1 MAPDT
6 VPPYAGNAIFKG
18 GDHMKKRMTGLL
30 GLLLLGSTW
39 PALAA
44 SPDGGGKALPDQ
56 QHALDAAL
64 SAIVDD
70 GAHPLAS
77 LSVLAI
83 RHGQVSYQQQFGYR
97 HVGATPAQN
106 LPVTPATLFRIAS
119 VSKMMTTVG
128 LMKLVE
134 QGKLS
139 LDQDVGF
146 YLGFSLRNPHFP
158 QQPVTLRSLLSHTS
172 SLRDAG
178 GYSWGPE
185 RSLRDVFTA
194 GGDLMWA
201 ATAPPGRYFTYANLN
216 WGVIGTVMEQVTGE
230 RFDLLMRRL
239 LLDPMDLRGG
249 YNPAAFSADDVAN
262 TATLYRKRTLETEAW
277 QPQGPWIAQA
287 DDYHARVPAAPAGI
301 ERYVIGSNATVF
313 SPTGGLR
320 ISAAG
325 LGKIMRMLLDG
336 GRYQGKQVLQPAS
349 IALMFGRQ
357 WQLALDGGN
366 GDSERGLYR
375 AWGLGNQQFDAVAGQ
390 GNRLVEDASFA
401 AVGHLGDAYGLVSAF
416 VLDFANKNGMV
427 SLVGGT
433 GSDPERYPGRY
444 SAMGRS
450 EELILTTLYRGA
462 IANDK
467 QFAPK

>member
-1 MAPDT
+1 MH
-6 VPPYAGNAIFKG
+6 NK
-18 GDHMKKRMTGLL
+18 MTGLL
-30 GLLLLGSTW
+30 GLLLLGTTW
-39 PALAA
+39 SALAA
-44 SPDGGGKALPDQ
+44 PPGSGKDQ
-56 QHALDAAL
+56 QRALDAAL

-70 GAHPLAS
+70 AAHPLAS

-83 RHGQVSYQQQFGYR
+83 RHGKVSYQQQFGYR
-97 HVGATPAQN
+97 HIGATPAEH
-106 LPVTPATLFRIAS
+106 LPVTPDTLFRIAS
-119 VSKMMTTVG
+119 VSKMMTTLG
-128 LMKLVE
+128 LMRLVE

-139 LDQDVGF
+139 LDQDVGI

-158 QQPVTLRSLLSHTS
+158 QQPLTLRSLLSHTS

-194 GGDLMWA
+194 GGDTIWDANA
-201 ATAPPGRYFTYANLN
+201 APGSYFTYCNLN
-216 WGVIGTVMEQVTGE
+216 WGVIGTVMEKVTGE

-239 LLDPMDLRGG
+239 LLDPLDVRGG
-249 YNPAAFSADDVAN
+249 YHPAAFTTDEVEN
-262 TATLYRKRTLETEAW
+262 TATLYRKRTLETEQWRPA
-277 QPQGPWIAQA
+277 GPWIAQA
-287 DDYHARVPAAPAGI
+287 DDFYQRPPAGI
-301 ERYVIGSNATVF
+301 GRYVIGSNATVF

-325 LGKIMRMLLDG
+325 LGKIMQMLLDG
-336 GRYQGKQVLQPAS
+336 GRYQNQQLLQPAR

-357 WQLALDGGN
+357 WQLAPDARN

-390 GNRLVEDASFA
+390 GNSLVEGASFS

-416 VLDFANKNGMV
+416 VLDFKHRNGMV
-427 SLVGGT
+427 MLVGGT
-433 GSDPERYPGRY
+433 GSDPERYPGTY

-450 EELILTTLYRGA
+450 EERILTTLYRGA
-462 IANDK
+462 IDK
-467 QFAPK
+467 HE

>member
-1 MAPDT
+1 MLR
-6 VPPYAGNAIFKG
+6 AIHTMSNRESMINK
-18 GDHMKKRMTGLL
+18 MTGLL
-30 GLLLLGSTW
+30 GLLLLGTTW
-39 PALAA
+39 SALAA
-44 SPDGGGKALPDQ
+44 PLGGGADKLAPTARQ
-56 QHALDAAL
+56 RALDAAL

-70 GAHPLAS
+70 PAHPLAS

-83 RHGQVSYQQQFGYR
+83 RHGKVSYAQQFGYR
-97 HVGATPAQN
+97 QIGATPADH
-106 LPVTPATLFRIAS
+106 LPVTPDTLFRIAS
-119 VSKMMTTVG
+119 VSKMMTTLG
-128 LMKLVE
+128 LMALVE

-139 LDQDVGF
+139 LDQDVSI

-178 GYSWGPE
+178 GYAWGPE
-185 RSLRDVFTA
+185 RRLRDVFTA
-194 GGDLMWA
+194 GGDLMWDA
-201 ATAPPGRYFTYANLN
+201 AAAPGRYFTYSNLN

-239 LLDPMDLRGG
+239 LLDPLDVRGG
-249 YNPAAFSADDVAN
+249 YHPAAFSREELAD
-262 TATLYRKRTLETEAW
+262 TATLYRKRTLETETW

-287 DDYHARVPAAPAGI
+287 DDFGQHPPAGLAN
-301 ERYVIGSNATVF
+301 YVIGSNATVF

-320 ISAAG
+320 IAAAG
-325 LGKIMRMLLDG
+325 LGRIMQMLLDG
-336 GRYQGKQVLQPAS
+336 GRYQGKQIVQPAS

-357 WQLALDGGN
+357 WQLAPDGGN

-390 GNRLVEDASFA
+390 GNRLVEGASFT

-416 VLDFANKNGMV
+416 VLDFKNRNGMV
-427 SLVGGT
+427 MLVGGT
-433 GSDPERYPGRY
+433 GSDPAQYPGTY

-450 EELILTTLYRGA
+450 EEAILTALYRGA
-462 IANDK
+462 IDK
-467 QFAPK
+467 HEQFAPK

>member
-1 MAPDT
+1 MH
-6 VPPYAGNAIFKG
+6 NK
-18 GDHMKKRMTGLL
+18 MTGLL
-30 GLLLLGSTW
+30 GLLLLGTTW
-39 PALAA
+39 SALAA
-44 SPDGGGKALPDQ
+44 PPGGGNDQ
-56 QHALDAAL
+56 QRALDATL

-70 GAHPLAS
+70 PLHPLAS

-83 RHGQVSYQQQFGYR
+83 RHGKVSYQQQFGYR
-97 HVGATPAQN
+97 HIGATPADS

-119 VSKMMTTVG
+119 VSKMMTTLG
-128 LMKLVE
+128 LMRLVE

-139 LDQDVGF
+139 LDQDVSI

-158 QQPVTLRSLLSHTS
+158 QQALTLRSLLSHTS

-194 GGDLMWA
+194 GGDSMWDKQ
-201 ATAPPGRYFTYANLN
+201 TAPGRYFTYANLN
-216 WGVIGTVMEQVTGE
+216 WGVIGTVMEKVTGE

-239 LLDPMDLRGG
+239 LLDPLDVRGD
-249 YNPAAFSADDVAN
+249 YHPAAFSTEDVAN
-262 TATLYRKRTLETEAW
+262 TATLYRKRTLDTEAW

-287 DDYHARVPAAPAGI
+287 DDFHAHPPSGLAN
-301 ERYVIGSNATVF
+301 YVIGSNATVF

-325 LGKIMRMLLDG
+325 LGKVMQMLLDG
-336 GRYQGKQVLQPAS
+336 GRYQHQQLLQPAS

-357 WQLALDGGN
+357 WQLAPDASN

-390 GNRLVEDASFA
+390 GNRLVEGASFT

-416 VLDFANKNGMV
+416 VLDFKNRNGMV
-427 SLVGGT
+427 MLVGGT
-433 GSDPERYPGRY
+433 GSDPEQYPGTY

-450 EELILTTLYRGA
+450 EERILTALYRGA
-462 IANDK
+462 MDNNLSLH
-467 QFAPK
+467 

>member
-1 MAPDT
+1 MI
-6 VPPYAGNAIFKG
+6 NK
-18 GDHMKKRMTGLL
+18 MTGLL
-30 GLLLLGSTW
+30 GLLLLGTTWSTLAAPPGSGAA
-39 PALAA
+39 PALPPA
-44 SPDGGGKALPDQ
+44 Q
-56 QHALDAAL
+56 QRALDAAL

-70 GAHPLAS
+70 PAHPLAS

-83 RHGQVSYQQQFGYR
+83 RHGKVSYEQQFGYR
-97 HVGATPAQN
+97 HLGATPDSN
-106 LPVTPATLFRIAS
+106 LPATPATLFRIAS
-119 VSKMMTTVG
+119 VSKIMTTVG
-128 LMKLVE
+128 LMRLVE

-139 LDQDVGF
+139 LDQDVSI

-158 QQPVTLRSLLSHTS
+158 QQSVTLRSLLSHTS

-178 GYSWGPE
+178 GYAWGPE

-194 GGDLMWA
+194 GGDLMWDTTA
-201 ATAPPGRYFTYANLN
+201 APGRYFTYSNLN

-239 LLDPMDLRGG
+239 LLDPVDVPGG
-249 YNPAAFSADDVAN
+249 YNPAAFPAQDVAN
-262 TATLYRKRTLETEAW
+262 TATLYRKRTVDTEAW
-277 QPQGPWIAQA
+277 QPHGPWIAQV
-287 DDYHARVPAAPAGI
+287 DDFHARPPAAPAGL

-325 LGKIMRMLLDG
+325 LGKIMQMLLDG
-336 GRYQGKQVLQPAS
+336 GRYQGQQIVQPAS

-357 WQLALDGGN
+357 WQLAPAGGN

-390 GNRLVEDASFA
+390 GNGLADGASFD

-416 VLDFANKNGMV
+416 VLDFKNRNGMV
-427 SLVGGT
+427 MLVGGT
-433 GSDPERYPGRY
+433 GSDPGQYPGAY

-450 EELILTTLYRGA
+450 EELILTALYRGA
-462 IANDK
+462 IANSH
-467 QFAPK
+467 ALP

>member
-1 MAPDT
+1 
-6 VPPYAGNAIFKG
+6 
-18 GDHMKKRMTGLL
+18 MKKRITGLL
-30 GLLLLGSTW
+30 GLLLLGGIW
-39 PALAA
+39 PAMATPPSSA
-44 SPDGGGKALPDQ
+44 STPVAGPQ
-56 QHALDAAL
+56 QRALDADL
-64 SAIVDD
+64 SAIVGDA
-70 GAHPLAS
+70 AHPLAS

-83 RHGQVSYQQQFGYR
+83 RHGKVSYQQQFGYR
-97 HVGATPAQN
+97 HLGATPADH

-119 VSKMMTTVG
+119 VSKMMTTLG
-128 LMKLVE
+128 LMRLVE

-139 LDQDVGF
+139 LDQDVSI

-158 QQPVTLRSLLSHTS
+158 QQPLTLRSLLSHTS

-178 GYSWGPE
+178 GYAWGPE

-194 GGDLMWA
+194 GGDLMWDA
-201 ATAPPGRYFTYANLN
+201 AAAPSRYFTYANLN

-249 YNPAAFSADDVAN
+249 YNPAAFPAEDVAN
-262 TATLYRKRTLETEAW
+262 TATLYRKRAPDTEAW
-277 QPQGPWIAQA
+277 QPHGPWIAQV
-287 DDYHARVPAAPAGI
+287 DDFHAHAPAAPAGL

-325 LGKIMRMLLDG
+325 LGTVMQMLLDG
-336 GRYQGKQVLQPAS
+336 GRHRGRQLLQPAT

-357 WQLALDGGN
+357 WQLAPDAGN
-366 GDSERGLYR
+366 GNSERGLYR

-390 GNRLVEDASFA
+390 GNGLVDGASFT

-416 VLDFANKNGMV
+416 VLDFRNKNGMV
-427 SLVGGT
+427 MLAGGT
-433 GSDPERYPGRY
+433 GSDPEGYPGQY

-450 EELILTTLYRGA
+450 EELILTALYRGA
-462 IANDK
+462 IANN
-467 QFAPK
+467 Q

>member
-1 MAPDT
+1 MS
-6 VPPYAGNAIFKG
+6 NK
-18 GDHMKKRMTGLL
+18 MTGLL
-30 GLLLLGSTW
+30 GLLLLGTTW
-39 PALAA
+39 SALAA
-44 SPDGGGKALPDQ
+44 PPGGGADKAAPNAGQ
-56 QHALDAAL
+56 RALDAAL

-70 GAHPLAS
+70 PAHPLAS

-83 RHGQVSYQQQFGYR
+83 RHGKVSYAQQFGYR
-97 HVGATPAQN
+97 HLGATPAGN
-106 LPVTPATLFRIAS
+106 LPATPATLYRIAS

-128 LMKLVE
+128 LMVLVE

-139 LDQDVGF
+139 LDQDVSI

-158 QQPVTLRSLLSHTS
+158 QQPLTLRSLLSHTS

-178 GYSWGPE
+178 GYAWGPE

-194 GGDLMWA
+194 GGDLMWDADA
-201 ATAPPGRYFTYANLN
+201 APGRYFTYANLN

-249 YNPAAFSADDVAN
+249 YHPAAFPAADVAN
-262 TATLYRKRTLETEAW
+262 TATLYRKRTLETEVW
-277 QPQGPWIAQA
+277 QPHGPWIAQV
-287 DDYHARVPAAPAGI
+287 DDFFAHPPAAPAGLD
-301 ERYVIGSNATVF
+301 RYVIGSNATVF

-320 ISAAG
+320 MSAAG
-325 LGKIMRMLLDG
+325 LGKVMQMLLDG
-336 GRYQGKQVLQPAS
+336 GRYQGKQLLQASS

-357 WQLALDGGN
+357 WQLAPDGGN
-366 GDSERGLYR
+366 GNSERGLYR

-390 GNRLVEDASFA
+390 GNRLVEGASFP
-401 AVGHLGDAYGLVSAF
+401 AVGHLGEAYGLVSAF
-416 VLDFANKNGMV
+416 VLDFKNRNGMV
-427 SLVGGT
+427 MLAGGT
-433 GSDPERYPGRY
+433 GSDPERYPGTY

-462 IANDK
+462 IDYT
-467 QFAPK
+467 QPLH

>member
-1 MAPDT
+1 MH
-6 VPPYAGNAIFKG
+6 NK
-18 GDHMKKRMTGLL
+18 MTGLL
-30 GLLLLGSTW
+30 GLLLLGTTW
-39 PALAA
+39 SALAA
-44 SPDGGGKALPDQ
+44 PPGGGNDQ
-56 QHALDAAL
+56 QRALDATL

-70 GAHPLAS
+70 PLHPLAS

-83 RHGQVSYQQQFGYR
+83 RHGKVSYEQQFGYR
-97 HVGATPAQN
+97 HIGATPADS

-119 VSKMMTTVG
+119 VSKMMTTLG
-128 LMKLVE
+128 LMRLVE

-139 LDQDVGF
+139 LDQDVGI

-158 QQPVTLRSLLSHTS
+158 QQALTLRSLLSHTS

-194 GGDLMWA
+194 GGDTMWD
-201 ATAPPGRYFTYANLN
+201 ATAAPGRYFTYANLN
-216 WGVIGTVMEQVTGE
+216 WGVIGTVMEKVTGE

-239 LLDPMDLRGG
+239 LLDPLDVRGG
-249 YNPAAFSADDVAN
+249 YHPAAFSAQDVAN
-262 TATLYRKRTLETEAW
+262 TATLYRKRTLETEVW

-287 DDYHARVPAAPAGI
+287 DDFYQRPPTALAS
-301 ERYVIGSNATVF
+301 YVIGSNATVF

-325 LGKIMRMLLDG
+325 LGKVMQMLLDG
-336 GRYQGKQVLQPAS
+336 GRYQHQQLLQPAS

-357 WQLALDGGN
+357 WQLAPDGGN

-390 GNRLVEDASFA
+390 GNHLVEGASFT

-416 VLDFANKNGMV
+416 VLDFQKKNGMV
-427 SLVGGT
+427 MLVGGT
-433 GSDPERYPGRY
+433 GSDPEQYPGTY

-450 EELILTTLYRGA
+450 EERILTTLYRGA
-462 IANDK
+462 MDNN
-467 QFAPK
+467 PSLH

>member
-1 MAPDT
+1 MLAMSPLHRET
-6 VPPYAGNAIFKG
+6 GNMHNK
-18 GDHMKKRMTGLL
+18 MTGLL
-30 GLLLLGSTW
+30 GLLLLGTTW
-39 PALAA
+39 TALAA
-44 SPDGGGKALPDQ
+44 PPGSGTEQ
-56 QHALDAAL
+56 RALDATL

-70 GAHPLAS
+70 PAHPLAS

-83 RHGQVSYQQQFGYR
+83 RHGKVSYQQQFGYR
-97 HVGATPAQN
+97 HIGAKPADN

-119 VSKMMTTVG
+119 VSKMMTTLG
-128 LMKLVE
+128 LMRLVE

-139 LDQDVGF
+139 LDQDVGI

-158 QQPVTLRSLLSHTS
+158 RQPLTLRSLLSHTS

-178 GYSWGPE
+178 GYAWGPE

-194 GGDLMWA
+194 GGDTMWDSNA
-201 ATAPPGRYFTYANLN
+201 APGRYFTYANLN
-216 WGVIGTVMEQVTGE
+216 WGVIGTVMEKVTGE

-239 LLDPMDLRGG
+239 LLDPLDVRGG
-249 YNPAAFSADDVAN
+249 YNPAAFPAEDVKN
-262 TATLYRKRTLETEAW
+262 TATLYRKRTLETEVW
-277 QPQGPWIAQA
+277 QPHGPWIAQA
-287 DDYHARVPAAPAGI
+287 DDFHARPPSGMGNYA
-301 ERYVIGSNATVF
+301 IGSNATVF

-325 LGKIMRMLLDG
+325 LGTVMQMLLDG
-336 GRYQGKQVLQPAS
+336 GRYRNQQLLQPAS

-357 WQLALDGGN
+357 WQLAPDASN

-390 GNRLVEDASFA
+390 GNALVEGASFT

-416 VLDFANKNGMV
+416 VLDFKNKNGMV
-427 SLVGGT
+427 MLAGGT
-433 GSDPERYPGRY
+433 GCDPAQYPGTY

-450 EELILTTLYRGA
+450 EELILTALYRGA
-462 IANDK
+462 ITNN
-467 QFAPK
+467 QSLP

>member
-1 MAPDT
+1 MH
-6 VPPYAGNAIFKG
+6 NK
-18 GDHMKKRMTGLL
+18 MTGLL
-30 GLLLLGSTW
+30 GLLLLGTTW
-39 PALAA
+39 SALAA
-44 SPDGGGKALPDQ
+44 PPSSGADLVSQNAGPR
-56 QHALDAAL
+56 ALDATL

-70 GAHPLAS
+70 AAHPLAS

-83 RHGQVSYQQQFGYR
+83 RHGKVSYQQQFGYR
-97 HVGATPAQN
+97 HLGATPADS
-106 LPVTPATLFRIAS
+106 LPATPATLFRIAS
-119 VSKMMTTVG
+119 VSKMMTTLG
-128 LMKLVE
+128 LMRLVE

-139 LDQDVGF
+139 LDQDVGV

-158 QQPVTLRSLLSHTS
+158 LQPLTLRSLLSHTS

-178 GYSWGPE
+178 GYAWGPE

-194 GGDLMWA
+194 GNDSMWDA
-201 ATAPPGRYFTYANLN
+201 AAAPGRYFTYANLN
-216 WGVIGTVMEQVTGE
+216 WGVIGTVMEKVTGE

-239 LLDPMDLRGG
+239 LLDPLDVRGG
-249 YNPAAFSADDVAN
+249 YNPAAFPQEDVAN
-262 TATLYRKRTLETEAW
+262 TATLYRKRTLETEIW

-287 DDYHARVPAAPAGI
+287 DDFHTHPPAGMAS
-301 ERYVIGSNATVF
+301 YVIGSNATVF

-325 LGKIMRMLLDG
+325 LGTVMQMLLDG
-336 GRYQGKQVLQPAS
+336 GRHQGKQLLQPAS

-357 WQLALDGGN
+357 WQLAPDGGN

-390 GNRLVEDASFA
+390 GNGLVEGASFT

-416 VLDFANKNGMV
+416 VLDFQNRNGMV
-427 SLVGGT
+427 MLVGGT
-433 GSDPERYPGRY
+433 GSDPERYPGTY

-450 EELILTTLYRGA
+450 EESILTALYRGA
-462 IANDK
+462 IANN
-467 QFAPK
+467 PSLH

>member
-1 MAPDT
+1 MH
-6 VPPYAGNAIFKG
+6 NK
-18 GDHMKKRMTGLL
+18 MTGLL
-30 GLLLLGSTW
+30 GLLLLGTTW
-39 PALAA
+39 SALAA
-44 SPDGGGKALPDQ
+44 PPGSGNGKEQ
-56 QHALDAAL
+56 QRALDATLA
-64 SAIVDD
+64 AIVDD
-70 GAHPLAS
+70 AAHPLAS

-83 RHGQVSYQQQFGYR
+83 RHGKVSYQQQFGYR
-97 HVGATPAQN
+97 HIGATPADS

-128 LMKLVE
+128 LMRLVE
-134 QGKLS
+134 QGRLS
-139 LDQDVGF
+139 LDQDVGI

-158 QQPVTLRSLLSHTS
+158 QQALTLRSLLSHTS

-178 GYSWGPE
+178 GYAWGPE

-194 GGDLMWA
+194 GGDSMWDKQ
-201 ATAPPGRYFTYANLN
+201 TAPGRYFTYANLN
-216 WGVIGTVMEQVTGE
+216 WGVIGTVMEKVTGE

-239 LLDPMDLRGG
+239 LLDPLDVRGG
-249 YNPAAFSADDVAN
+249 YHPAAFSAQDVAN
-262 TATLYRKRTLETEAW
+262 TATLYRKRTLDTETW

-287 DDYHARVPAAPAGI
+287 DDFYQRPPAGI

-325 LGKIMRMLLDG
+325 LGKVMQMLLDG
-336 GRYQGKQVLQPAS
+336 GRYQHQQLLQPAS

-357 WQLALDGGN
+357 WQLAPDASN

-390 GNRLVEDASFA
+390 GNGLADGASFD

-416 VLDFANKNGMV
+416 VLDFKNRNGMV
-427 SLVGGT
+427 MLVGGT
-433 GSDPERYPGRY
+433 GSDPERYPGTY

-450 EELILTTLYRGA
+450 GELILTALYRGA
-462 IANDK
+462 MDNN
-467 QFAPK
+467 PSLH

>member
-1 MAPDT
+1 MI
-6 VPPYAGNAIFKG
+6 NK
-18 GDHMKKRMTGLL
+18 MTGLL
-30 GLLLLGSTW
+30 GLLLLGTTW
-39 PALAA
+39 TALAA
-44 SPDGGGKALPDQ
+44 PLGNSTSTMRQDGQ
-56 QHALDAAL
+56 QRALDAAL

-70 GAHPLAS
+70 PAHPLAS

-83 RHGQVSYQQQFGYR
+83 RHGKVSYQQQFGYR
-97 HVGATPAQN
+97 HIGATPADS

-128 LMKLVE
+128 LMRLVE

-139 LDQDVGF
+139 LDQDVGI

-158 QQPVTLRSLLSHTS
+158 QQAVTLRSLLSHTS

-178 GYSWGPE
+178 GYAWGPE

-194 GGDLMWA
+194 GGDAMWDTA
-201 ATAPPGRYFTYANLN
+201 AAPGSYFTYSNLN
-216 WGVIGTVMEQVTGE
+216 WGVIGTVMEKVTGE

-239 LLDPMDLRGG
+239 LLDPLDVRGG
-249 YNPAAFSADDVAN
+249 YHPAAFPAEDVAN
-262 TATLYRKRTLETEAW
+262 TATLYRKRTLETEQW
-277 QPQGPWIAQA
+277 QPHGPWIAQA
-287 DDYHARVPAAPAGI
+287 DDVHQRPPAGI

-320 ISAAG
+320 ISAAD
-325 LGKIMRMLLDG
+325 LGKIMQMLLDG
-336 GRYQGKQVLQPAS
+336 GRYQHQQLLQPAS
-349 IALMFGRQ
+349 IALMFARQ
-357 WQLALDGGN
+357 WQLAPDGGN

-375 AWGLGNQQFDAVAGQ
+375 AWGLGNQQFDALAGQ
-390 GNRLVEDASFA
+390 GNGLVEGASFS

-416 VLDFANKNGMV
+416 VLDLKNKNGMV
-427 SLVGGT
+427 MLVGGT
-433 GSDPERYPGRY
+433 GSDPEHYPGSY

-462 IANDK
+462 IDK
-467 QFAPK
+467 HE

>member
-1 MAPDT
+1 
-6 VPPYAGNAIFKG
+6 
-18 GDHMKKRMTGLL
+18 MTGLL
-30 GLLLLGSTW
+30 GLLLLGTTW
-39 PALAA
+39 SALAA
-44 SPDGGGKALPDQ
+44 PPGSGSDLVSQNVGQ
-56 QHALDAAL
+56 RALDATLA
-64 SAIVDD
+64 AIVDD
-70 GAHPLAS
+70 AAHPLAS

-83 RHGQVSYQQQFGYR
+83 RHGKVSYQQQFGCR
-97 HVGATPAQN
+97 HMAATPADS

-119 VSKMMTTVG
+119 VSKMMTTLG
-128 LMKLVE
+128 LMRLVE

-139 LDQDVGF
+139 LDQDVGI

-158 QQPVTLRSLLSHTS
+158 QQPLTLRSLLSHTS

-178 GYSWGPE
+178 GYAWGPE

-194 GGDLMWA
+194 GGDSMWDRA
-201 ATAPPGRYFTYANLN
+201 AAPGRYFTYSNLN
-216 WGVIGTVMEQVTGE
+216 WGVIGTVMEKVTGE

-239 LLDPMDLRGG
+239 LLDPLDVRGG
-249 YNPAAFSADDVAN
+249 YNPAAFSPEEVAN
-262 TATLYRKRTLETEAW
+262 TATLYRKRTLETEVW
-277 QPQGPWIAQA
+277 QPHGPWIAQA
-287 DDYHARVPAAPAGI
+287 DDFYQRPPAGMAS
-301 ERYVIGSNATVF
+301 YVIGSNATVF

-325 LGKIMRMLLDG
+325 LGKVMQMLLDG
-336 GRYQGKQVLQPAS
+336 GRYQDQQLLQPAS

-357 WQLALDGGN
+357 WQLAPDASN

-390 GNRLVEDASFA
+390 GNGLVEGASFT

-416 VLDFANKNGMV
+416 VLDFKNRNGMV
-427 SLVGGT
+427 MLVGGT
-433 GSDPERYPGRY
+433 GSDPERYPGTY

-462 IANDK
+462 IDK
-467 QFAPK
+467 HE